1 MNQRSVRAACKV
13 LLFAAC
19 LPLCAAAQTPAPP
32 ATPALPPY
40 VSPEVHGGWRRNP
53 SPAGPECAE
62 GYRGPRRQ
70 VTPLQQ
76 DADGLWTVTTPVL
89 APEIYAYRFVVDG
102 QPMLDPRNTDVRNNL
117 LNVTDN
123 LTIPGTPPEPWEV
136 QSIPHGVVE
145 HHFYTSQIVLGL
157 PNNQSD
163 YYVYT
168 PPGYSPKARQKYP
181 VLYLLHG
188 FSDAADGWSSV
199 GKANFILDSLIASG
213 KARPMIVVM
222 TLGYGNMAVL
232 KGVRNPELSAQSYD
246 LYQKALLTEV
256 MPQIE
261 ANYHVSKKR
270 EDRAIAGLSM
280 GGHESLFVGLAH
292 PELFAWIGT
301 FSAGLNAKSV
311 ADLPATN
318 AQKANLR
325 LLWMACGVDDA
336 GLLKPN
342 QTVIMPRSR
351 PKGLPVT
358 AIETPGHHQWPVWR
372 DNLVHFAPASCFRSS
387 GRRLLFVLRLSG
399 LRNTLFAFRTN
410 EFYPRCAVRG

>member
-1 MNQRSVRAACKV
+1 MNQRSVRAACKAS
-13 LLFAAC
+13 LFFAC
-19 LPLCAAAQTPAPP
+19 LSLYAAAQTPAPP
-32 ATPALPPY
+32 AAPALPPY
-40 VSPEVHGGWRRNP
+40 VSPEVHADGAATLRLRAPN
-53 SPAGPECAE
+53 AQNVTVDLE
-62 GYRGPRRQ
+62 GKI
-70 VTPLQQ
+70 TPLQQ

-102 QPMLDPRNTDVRNNL
+102 QLMLDPRNTDVRNNL
-117 LNVTDN
+117 LSVTDN

-136 QSIPHGVVE
+136 QSIPHGIVE

-213 KARPMIVVM
+213 KAKPMIVVM

-232 KGVRNPELSAQSYD
+232 KGMRNPELSAQSYD

-256 MPQIE
+256 IPQIE

-270 EDRAIAGLSM
+270 ENRAIAGLSM

-301 FSAGLNAKSV
+301 FSAGLNAKAV
-311 ADLPATN
+311 ADLPTTN

-336 GLLKPN
+336 LLKPN
-342 QTVIMPRSR
+342 QTVIAAL
-351 PKGLPVT
+351 KAEGLPVT

-372 DNLVHFAPASCFRSS
+372 DNLIHFAP
-387 GRRLLFVLRLSG
+387 LLFQK
-399 LRNTLFAFRTN
+399 
-410 EFYPRCAVRG
+410 

>member
-1 MNQRSVRAACKV
+1 MKQRSIFAAFKA

-19 LPLCAAAQTPAPP
+19 LPLIAAAQIPAAPAPPNAATPAPP
-32 ATPALPPY
+32 LPPY
-40 VSPEVHGGWRRNP
+40 LSPEIHPDNTVTLRLRAPN
-53 SPAGPECAE
+53 AQNVDLVLE
-62 GYRGPRRQ
+62 GA
-70 VTPLQQ
+70 VTPMQQ
-76 DADGLWTVTTPVL
+76 DADGLWTATTPVL

-102 QPMLDPRNTDVRNNL
+102 QPMLDPRNTDVRDNLQSLTNNL
-117 LNVTDN
+117 AV
-123 LTIPGTPPEPWEV
+123 PGTPPEPWEL
-136 QSIPHGVVE
+136 QSIPHGIVE
-145 HHFYTSQIVLGL
+145 HHFYTSQVALGL

-168 PPGYSPKARQKYP
+168 PPGYSAKSRQSYP

-188 FSDAADGWSSV
+188 YSDAADGWSSV

-213 KARPMIVVM
+213 KAKPMIVVM

-232 KGVRNPELSAQSYD
+232 KPGRTPALNAQNVD

-256 MPQIE
+256 IPQIE
-261 ANYHVSKKR
+261 AAYHVSKKR

-280 GGHESLFVGLAH
+280 GGHESLLIGLTH

-301 FSAGLNAKSV
+301 FSAGANAATVSE
-311 ADLPATN
+311 LPPTN

-336 GLLKPN
+336 LLKPN
-342 QTVIMPRSR
+342 QAVIAAL
-351 PKGLPVT
+351 KAEGLPVT

-372 DNLVHFAPASCFRSS
+372 DNLIHFAP
-387 GRRLLFVLRLSG
+387 LLFQK
-399 LRNTLFAFRTN
+399 
-410 EFYPRCAVRG
+410 